1 LPGLFLQLRGGE
13 VVKSLALGIK
23 RFLKDE
29 EGVTMVEYGLLAALI
44 AIVCIAAITAVG
56 TELNIVFQYIAD
68 SLANATP

>member
-1 LPGLFLQLRGGE
+1 MKGLM
-13 VVKSLALGIK
+13 VGIK

-56 TELNIVFQYIAD
+56 TELDLVFDYIATK
-68 SLANATP
+68 LAAATP